1 MKENVSKLT
10 FWIYS
15 LVIGFINGI
24 FGSGGGILAIK
35 FLEKLNIKG
44 KKAHATAIL
53 VILPITIVSVAFYFM
68 KGHMPFM
75 EALPY
80 IAGGFVGAWLGSKFL
95 CKIDNFY
102 LKKIFAVFVL
112 YSAVRM
118 FMK

>member
-1 MKENVSKLT
+1 MKKEMSKIT
-10 FWIYS
+10 FWAYS
-15 LVIGFINGI
+15 LAIGFINGL

-35 FLEKLNIKG
+35 FLEKCNIKG

-53 VILPITIVSVAFYFM
+53 VILPITLVSVAFYFF
-68 KGHMPFM
+68 KGNMPFM

-80 IAGGFVGAWLGSKFL
+80 IGGGFVGAWAGSKFL

>member
-1 MKENVSKLT
+1 MKKYIFNL
-10 FWIYS
+10 YS
-15 LVIGFINGI
+15 VAVGFINGL

-35 FLEKLNIKG
+35 FLEKLDIKG

-53 VILPITIVSVAFYFM
+53 VILPITVVSIGFYMFS
-68 KGHMPFM
+68 GNLPFM
-75 EALPY
+75 ESIPY
-80 IAGGFVGAWLGSKFL
+80 IIGGLIGSLLGSKFL

-118 FMK
+118 FFR